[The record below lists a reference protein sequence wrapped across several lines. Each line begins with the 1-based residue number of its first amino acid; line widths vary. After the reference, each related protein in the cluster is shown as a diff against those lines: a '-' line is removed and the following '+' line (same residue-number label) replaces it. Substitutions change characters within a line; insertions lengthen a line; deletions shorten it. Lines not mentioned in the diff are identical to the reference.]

1 MKIETTGFIKD
12 GVLKFRN
19 SERFKAELLNSGWSE
34 FDVSIEKK
42 KKKRSLA
49 VNRYYWGVVVSSVRD
64 AFRELGNEVDSE
76 LTHEFLKGRFNY
88 SEFIETKTGECIKLP
103 KTTTE
108 MSNSEFSEY
117 IERIKVFA
125 SETLNIYIPDAGEQT
140 ELPMLEH
147 LK

>member
-1 MKIETTGFIKD
+1 VKIATTGYTKD
-12 GVLKFRN
+12 GNVFFRN
-19 SERFKAELLNSGWSE
+19 QKQVSKDILQSGWTE
-34 FDVSIEKK
+34 FEVTIEKK
-42 KKKRSLA
+42 KKKRSIQ

-76 LTHEFLKGRFNY
+76 LTHEFLKGRFHY
-88 SEFIETKTGECIKLP
+88 TEFIDTKTGECIKLP

-125 SETLNIYIPDAGEQT
+125 SEVLNIYIPDAGEQT

>member
-1 MKIETTGFIKD
+1 MKIETNGFIKD
-12 GVLKFRN
+12 GKITFRN
-19 SERFKAELLNSGWSE
+19 IARFKNELLNSGWNE
-34 FDVSIEKK
+34 FEVTVEKK
-42 KKKRSLA
+42 KKRRSTQS
-49 VNRYYWGVVVSSVRD
+49 NRYYWGVVVSSIRD

-76 LTHEFLKGRFNY
+76 LTHEFLKGRFHY
-88 SEFIETKTGECIKLP
+88 SEFIDTKTGEVIKLP

-125 SETLNIYIPDAGEQT
+125 SEVLNIYIPDAGSQT
-140 ELPMLEH
+140 ELPILEH